1 MNYPGRRKKKRNLDR
16 DGYRPNVG
24 LIVCNSL
31 GQVLW
36 ARRVR
41 RDGWQFPQGG
51 VECKE
56 SPREAA
62 YRELYEEIGLY
73 PHQVRMLGSTDSW
86 YRYDVPK
93 AVRSGNG
100 FKGQK
105 QQWFLFH
112 LTDDDSNIKLDRGKK
127 PEFDGWCWVDYWQ
140 PLEDIVAFKRE
151 VYFQVLHELAPCVA
165 DGLNVRMNLSVE
177 MQSDEGV

>member
-1 MNYPGRRKKKRNLDR
+1 MAYLGRKTPINTLDS

-24 LIVCNSL
+24 LIVCNHS

-51 VECKE
+51 VEYKE

-62 YRELYEEIGLY
+62 YRELYEEVGLY
-73 PHQVRMLGSTDSW
+73 PHQVRLMGSTGKW
-86 YRYDVPK
+86 IRYDVPH
-93 AVRSGNG
+93 ASRRGG
-100 FKGQK
+100 FRGQK

-112 LTDDDSNIKLDRGKK
+112 FIGEESEICLDRGAK
-127 PEFDGWCWVDYWQ
+127 PEFDGWRWVDYWQ
-140 PLEDIVAFKRE
+140 PLDDIIAFKRA
-151 VYFQVLHELAPCVA
+151 VYHQVLHELAPILKR
-165 DGLNVRMNLSVE
+165 DLKESLNLSVNVK
-177 MQSDEGV
+177 SD